1 MQKMSYDKEREF
13 AAHILNKYIRKHLTT
28 LLRKGYSSWLF
39 NFNDG
44 QIKRP
49 VRQLTGFNQAAYTVY
64 DNSSTEALSYVVI
77 AEDDRERFI
86 NVAHY
91 PDLFSKLARP
101 VLDDLESI
109 VQSAPS
115 ITILTDPV
123 NHENTRRSVSTIMKA
138 LLLNSENRFVPLL
151 FLQAK
156 LNWNLKTDY
165 KIKFGH
171 IKMPYP
177 LMPYPHSITAS
188 AVKDTDTYKTLE
200 QILDKLQDKNLP
212 VYEILEQIHKTAPPK
227 SWINERHIHGTILAA
242 LPFLRE
248 NEILVQLVE
257 APGALERITH
267 ADEKPLQTK
276 WARLLAGE
284 FKNIQQRL
292 GDISE
297 FTKEKQLAVVEAIFQ
312 SKFDI
317 PARVTDS
324 FSLHVVNSRD
334 LSGCTPEIITARRP
348 KLFDWSFLRDYLAA
362 FLLSV
367 RSGFLGS
374 LNHRGSIMITP
385 GTEATAAFFPDV
397 SCSIEVEDLRYSA
410 CSPSGFP
417 RDNNLYVF
425 SKMKQAILIDILREQ
440 AANGVSR
447 LTQDERDKIMDELDA
462 RFEKASEELLT
473 NILDTLMN
481 DLVKTVRQVKVEKK
495 KAPVKTNEDVLF
507 SSITK
512 ISRIFLKETRR
523 LGREA
528 LNVNYGKSEH
538 VFPVV
543 VGGVHRGEI
552 KFSLSFPNL
561 SSWSQTVSVREASL
575 EIDGYTYPVGPIYD
589 LYNGRTS
596 GVEIARLMSRE
607 LEMAAKDP
615 AWNGHPLLYADESEV
630 NALIG
635 GIKTGF
641 DRLYE
646 QEMIKM
652 NQGKD
657 QFYDTFRQEFPEEL
671 FEWATLRPMG

>member
-242 LPFLRE
+242 
-248 NEILVQLVE
+248 
-257 APGALERITH
+257 
-267 ADEKPLQTK
+267 
-276 WARLLAGE
+276 
-284 FKNIQQRL
+284 
-292 GDISE
+292 
-297 FTKEKQLAVVEAIFQ
+297 
-312 SKFDI
+312 
-317 PARVTDS
+317 
-324 FSLHVVNSRD
+324 
-334 LSGCTPEIITARRP
+334 
-348 KLFDWSFLRDYLAA
+348 
-362 FLLSV
+362 
-367 RSGFLGS
+367 
-374 LNHRGSIMITP
+374 
-385 GTEATAAFFPDV
+385 
-397 SCSIEVEDLRYSA
+397 
-410 CSPSGFP
+410 
-417 RDNNLYVF
+417 
-425 SKMKQAILIDILREQ
+425 
-440 AANGVSR
+440 
-447 LTQDERDKIMDELDA
+447 
-462 RFEKASEELLT
+462 
-473 NILDTLMN
+473 
-481 DLVKTVRQVKVEKK
+481 
-495 KAPVKTNEDVLF
+495 
-507 SSITK
+507 
-512 ISRIFLKETRR
+512 
-523 LGREA
+523 
-528 LNVNYGKSEH
+528 
-538 VFPVV
+538 
-543 VGGVHRGEI
+543 
-552 KFSLSFPNL
+552 
-561 SSWSQTVSVREASL
+561 
-575 EIDGYTYPVGPIYD
+575 
-589 LYNGRTS
+589 
-596 GVEIARLMSRE
+596 
-607 LEMAAKDP
+607 
-615 AWNGHPLLYADESEV
+615 
-630 NALIG
+630 
-635 GIKTGF
+635 
-641 DRLYE
+641 
-646 QEMIKM
+646 
-652 NQGKD
+652 
-657 QFYDTFRQEFPEEL
+657 
-671 FEWATLRPMG
+671 